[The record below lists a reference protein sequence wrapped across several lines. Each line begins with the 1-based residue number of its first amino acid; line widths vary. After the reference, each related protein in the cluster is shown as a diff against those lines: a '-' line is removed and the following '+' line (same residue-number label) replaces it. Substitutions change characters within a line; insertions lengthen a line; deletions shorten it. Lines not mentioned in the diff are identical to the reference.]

1 MSSRTWS
8 FSRSWVLRLTQLSVL
23 RAWRWTQTVIEEAI
37 TRIIA
42 RTTSTQTRIRRP
54 RVGGPSVS
62 R

>member
-1 MSSRTWS
+1 M
-8 FSRSWVLRLTQLSVL
+8 LRLTQLSVS